1 MLPQLGRNHNHRL
14 ASRQPIAMF
23 HYDARCLHRGSCKD
37 KNAMKAMFG
46 TAPSRFLPKA
56 VIVTVAAAS
65 LSGCGIN
72 SVPTQEEAAKAK
84 WADVQ
89 AAFQERANL
98 VPNLAAVAKGA
109 ADQEKGI
116 LTGVVEARAKAT
128 SIQVN
133 ANDLTDPAKMKQF
146 QDAQNQ
152 LSGSLA
158 GFGRLLANVE
168 AYPELKSITNY
179 QMLQSQL
186 EGQENRIRIALRDYN
201 EAVRSYNT
209 TIRTFP
215 DAIGA
220 KIFYG
225 AKPMV
230 TYQAST
236 PGAEVAPSLEGK
248 L

>member
-1 MLPQLGRNHNHRL
+1 MSVSSP
-14 ASRQPIAMF
+14 M
-23 HYDARCLHRGSCKD
+23 
-37 KNAMKAMFG
+37 
-46 TAPSRFLPKA
+46 RFVLVA
-56 VIVTVAAAS
+56 VAATS
-65 LSGCGIN
+65 LAGCGIN
-72 SVPTQEEAAKAK
+72 SVPTAEEAAKAK

-109 ADQEKGI
+109 AEQEKGI
-116 LTGVVEARAKAT
+116 LVGVTEARAKAT
-128 SIQVN
+128 SIQIS
-133 ANDLTDPAKMKQF
+133 ADDLSDPAKMKAF

-152 LSGSLA
+152 LSGALG
-158 GFGRLLANVE
+158 GFGRLLANAE

-186 EGQENRIRIALRDYN
+186 EGQENRIRIAIRDYN
-201 EAVRSYNT
+201 EAVRAYNT

-215 DAIGA
+215 DIIGA
-220 KIFYG
+220 KVIYG

-230 TYQAST
+230 PYQAST
-236 PGAEVAPSLEGK
+236 PGAEVAPSLEVK

>member
-1 MLPQLGRNHNHRL
+1 MTVSS
-14 ASRQPIAMF
+14 SRS
-23 HYDARCLHRGSCKD
+23 LVRGVLVS
-37 KNAMKAMFG
+37 
-46 TAPSRFLPKA
+46 
-56 VIVTVAAAS
+56 AAALS
-65 LSGCGIN
+65 LAGCGIN
-72 SVPTQEEAAKAK
+72 SVPTKEEAAKAK

-116 LTGVVEARAKAT
+116 LVGVVEARAKAT
-128 SIQVN
+128 SVQISGD
-133 ANDLTDPAKMKQF
+133 DLKDPAKMAQF
-146 QDAQNQ
+146 QAAQNQ
-152 LSGSLA
+152 LSTSL
-158 GFGRLLANVE
+158 GGLGRLLANVE
-168 AYPELKSITNY
+168 AYPELKSIQNY

-186 EGQENRIRIALRDYN
+186 EGQENRIRISLRDYN
-201 EAVRSYNT
+201 GAVQDYNT

-230 TYQAST
+230 PYQAVT

>member
-1 MLPQLGRNHNHRL
+1 MTHPAL
-14 ASRQPIAMF
+14 ARAAF
-23 HYDARCLHRGSCKD
+23 
-37 KNAMKAMFG
+37 
-46 TAPSRFLPKA
+46 
-56 VIVTVAAAS
+56 AAAAATA
-65 LSGCGIN
+65 LAGCGIN
-72 SVPTQEEAAKAK
+72 SVPTAEENAKAK

-109 ADQEKGI
+109 SEQEKAI
-116 LTGVVEARAKAT
+116 LTGVIEARAKAT
-128 SIQVN
+128 SIQLDPG
-133 ANDLTDPAKMKQF
+133 DLNDPAKMAAF
-146 QDAQNQ
+146 QAAQNQ

-186 EGQENRIRIALRDYN
+186 EGQENRIRVSIRDYN
-201 EAVRSYNT
+201 GAVQDYNT
-209 TIRTFP
+209 RVRTFP
-215 DAIGA
+215 EMIGA
-220 KIFYG
+220 MIRG

-230 TYQAST
+230 PYQAAT

-248 L
+248 M

>member
-1 MLPQLGRNHNHRL
+1 MTATP
-14 ASRQPIAMF
+14 A
-23 HYDARCLHRGSCKD
+23 AR
-37 KNAMKAMFG
+37 FG
-46 TAPSRFLPKA
+46 KFAL
-56 VIVTVAAAS
+56 AAAAAAT
-65 LSGCGIN
+65 LAGCGIN
-72 SVPTQEEAAKAK
+72 TVPTAEETAKAK

-98 VPNLAAVAKGA
+98 IPNLAATARGA
-109 ADQEKGI
+109 ADREKEI

-128 SIQVN
+128 SIQLSPG
-133 ANDLTDPAKMKQF
+133 DLTDPAKMKAY

-152 LSGSLA
+152 LSTSMA

-168 AYPELKSITNY
+168 AYPSLKSITNY

-186 EGQENRIRIALRDYN
+186 EGQENRIRVSIRDYN
-201 EAVRSYNT
+201 GAVQNYNT

-215 DAIGA
+215 AIVAA
-220 KIFYG
+220 KIIYG

-230 TYQAST
+230 PYQAVT

>member
-1 MLPQLGRNHNHRL
+1 MAQFQRV
-14 ASRQPIAMF
+14 
-23 HYDARCLHRGSCKD
+23 RGVKF
-37 KNAMKAMFG
+37 AFA
-46 TAPSRFLPKA
+46 AL
-56 VIVTVAAAS
+56 AAAT
-65 LSGCGIN
+65 LAGCGIN
-72 SVPTQEEAAKAK
+72 SVPTAEENAKAR

-109 ADQEKGI
+109 ATQEKEI
-116 LTGVVEARAKAT
+116 LTGVIEARARAT
-128 SIQVN
+128 SVQLSTD
-133 ANDLTDPAKMKQF
+133 DLNDPAKMAQF
-146 QDAQNQ
+146 QAAQNQ

-158 GFGRLLANVE
+158 GLGRLLVNVE
-168 AYPELKSITNY
+168 RYPELKSITNY

-186 EGQENRIRIALRDYN
+186 EGQENRIRVALRDYN
-201 EAVRSYNT
+201 GAVQQYNT

-220 KIFYG
+220 KLFYS

-230 TYQAST
+230 PYQAVT

>member
-1 MLPQLGRNHNHRL
+1 MFERRHLFAL
-14 ASRQPIAMF
+14 A
-23 HYDARCLHRGSCKD
+23 
-37 KNAMKAMFG
+37 
-46 TAPSRFLPKA
+46 AP
-56 VIVTVAAAS
+56 VALLS
-65 LSGCGIN
+65 LSGCGVN
-72 SVPTQEEAAKAK
+72 SVPTAEEAAKAK

-98 VPNLAAVAKGA
+98 IPNLAAVAKGA
-109 ADQEKGI
+109 AVQEKGI

-133 ANDLTDPAKMKQF
+133 AGDLTDPAKMAQF
-146 QDAQNQ
+146 QAAQNQ
-152 LSGSLA
+152 LSSSLG
-158 GFGRLLANVE
+158 GFSRLLANVE
-168 AYPELKSITNY
+168 AYPEIKSIANY
-179 QMLQSQL
+179 QMLQSQI
-186 EGQENRIRIALRDYN
+186 EGSENRIRISLRDYN
-201 EAVRSYNT
+201 QAVQSYNT

-230 TYQAST
+230 TYQAAT
-236 PGAEVAPSLEGK
+236 PGADVAPSLEGK

>member
-1 MLPQLGRNHNHRL
+1 MPTRFPVRSIFAMTAAL
-14 ASRQPIAMF
+14 ALA
-23 HYDARCLHRGSCKD
+23 
-37 KNAMKAMFG
+37 
-46 TAPSRFLPKA
+46 
-56 VIVTVAAAS
+56 
-65 LSGCGIN
+65 GCGIN
-72 SVPTQEEAAKAK
+72 AIPTQEEAAKAK

-98 VPNLAAVAKGA
+98 IPNLAAVAKGA
-109 ADQEKGI
+109 AEQEKGI
-116 LTGVVEARAKAT
+116 LVGVTEARAKAT
-128 SIQVN
+128 SIQISGD
-133 ANDLTDPAKMKQF
+133 DLKDPAKVKQF

-152 LSGSLA
+152 LSSSL
-158 GFGRLLANVE
+158 GGLSRLLANSE
-168 AYPELKSITNY
+168 AYPEVKSITNY

-186 EGQENRIRIALRDYN
+186 EGQENRIRVALRDYN
-201 EAVRSYNT
+201 GAVQQYNT

-220 KIFYG
+220 KVFYG

-230 TYQAST
+230 PYQAVT

>member
-1 MLPQLGRNHNHRL
+1 MSHPPARQLVR
-14 ASRQPIAMF
+14 A
-23 HYDARCLHRGSCKD
+23 
-37 KNAMKAMFG
+37 
-46 TAPSRFLPKA
+46 T
-56 VIVTVAAAS
+56 IVGAAALS
-65 LSGCGIN
+65 LAGCGIN
-72 SVPTQEEAAKAK
+72 TVPTKEEAAKAK

-109 ADQEKGI
+109 AEQEKGI
-116 LTGVVEARAKAT
+116 LVGVTEARAKAT
-128 SIQVN
+128 SIQLK
-133 ANDLTDPAKMKQF
+133 AEDLNDPAKMKAF

-152 LSGSLA
+152 LSGALG
-158 GFGRLLANVE
+158 GFGRLLANAE

-186 EGQENRIRIALRDYN
+186 EGQENRIRVSIRDYN
-201 EAVRSYNT
+201 GAVQDYNT

-215 DAIGA
+215 SAIGA

-230 TYQAST
+230 PYQAST

>member
-1 MLPQLGRNHNHRL
+1 
-14 ASRQPIAMF
+14 MF
-23 HYDARCLHRGSCKD
+23 AHVTRRFAV
-37 KNAMKAMFG
+37 
-46 TAPSRFLPKA
+46 TAPVA
-56 VIVTVAAAS
+56 VVAALS

-72 SVPTQEEAAKAK
+72 SVPTAEEAAKAK

-109 ADQEKGI
+109 AEQEKGI
-116 LTGVVEARAKAT
+116 LVGVTEARAKAT
-128 SIQVN
+128 SIQIS
-133 ANDLTDPAKMKQF
+133 ADDLTDPAKMKAF

-152 LSGSLA
+152 LSSSLS
-158 GFGRLLANVE
+158 GFGRLLANAE

-179 QMLQSQL
+179 QMLQSQI
-186 EGQENRIRIALRDYN
+186 EGQENRIRVALRDYN
-201 EAVRSYNT
+201 GAVQAYNT

-215 DAIGA
+215 SVVAA
-220 KIFYG
+220 KVVYG

-230 TYQAST
+230 PYQAVT
-236 PGAEVAPSLEGK
+236 AGAEVAPSLEGK